1 MEYVLYLSLLLID
14 SIFGFYYYK
23 RLNIAFQL
31 LVQLIFITFLF
42 ESLSEL
48 LIRVRLINTNFPFYH
63 VLQDIQLLY
72 SGVIYF
78 HLNKSFGGKVWFII
92 PSTIFLTFVLIG
104 ISSIY
109 QPYVEF
115 PTFGSLILSL
125 FIIVHSLF
133 LYFKMMI
140 TPSDVPIFKQGTFWL
155 NSANFFFYSVTFLA
169 FGYFTYVQEQ
179 NDQTPQWVTFL
190 VKASNFM
197 FYTLYGLSM
206 FYSTQLARHGKH

>member
-1 MEYVLYLSLLLID
+1 
-14 SIFGFYYYK
+14 
-23 RLNIAFQL
+23 
-31 LVQLIFITFLF
+31 
-42 ESLSEL
+42 
-48 LIRVRLINTNFPFYH
+48 
-63 VLQDIQLLY
+63 
-72 SGVIYF
+72 
-78 HLNKSFGGKVWFII
+78 
-92 PSTIFLTFVLIG
+92 
-104 ISSIY
+104 
-109 QPYVEF
+109 
-115 PTFGSLILSL
+115 
-125 FIIVHSLF
+125 
-133 LYFKMMI
+133 MMI